1 MLKNFISNYL
11 QKDQSRSNKSNL
23 IKLLTQDTK
32 KAHEINSFV
41 DFGDFKQRLYHYMN
55 DIKEKPKCLI
65 CGGEV
70 TWVDRLFMYR
80 ETCSSKCSGKLNLYR
95 SNPKKV
101 EHPEFTT
108 LQEHYDYFCK
118 NKLKITESSLSKYYP
133 KILESAQSID
143 FVEDLNVKVYC
154 FLKGISSVPICK
166 NCNHNT
172 CEFDTFSKGF
182 HEYCSV
188 KCSSNSEQKKS
199 KIKETVRQKWGVDN
213 VGEVT
218 REKAMSTM
226 VEKYGSHISQTKEYK
241 ENMKDIMTSKFD
253 VEHYFQSD
261 DFKEKSKSYFYETY
275 GVEHNM
281 QIPENIQKGLQT
293 KKEKGLIF
301 KWTKQQVKSFE
312 EYRRQVTYLS
322 EKSYETN
329 IDKINPN
336 RYERGHL
343 TYHLDHIY
351 PVILGFIN
359 GVSAEDISHWRNLQ
373 IIPHLENRSKGAKT
387 ELTLEEFQSKINNI

>member
-1 MLKNFISNYL
+1 MLKNFISSYL
-11 QKDQSRSNKSNL
+11 EKDQSRSNKSNL
-23 IKLLTQDTK
+23 IKLLTQDPK

-65 CGGEV
+65 CSGEV

-95 SNPKKV
+95 SNPKKI

-108 LQEHYDYFCK
+108 LQEHYDYFCQ

-133 KILESAQSID
+133 EILEAAQSID

-154 FLKGISSVPICK
+154 FLKGILEVPLCK
-166 NCNHNT
+166 NCNQKK
-172 CEFDTFSKGF
+172 CDFDTFSKGF
-182 HEYCSV
+182 HEFCSV

-226 VEKYGSHISQTKEYK
+226 IEKYGSHISQTKEYK
-241 ENMKDIMTSKFD
+241 RN
-253 VEHYFQSD
+253 
-261 DFKEKSKSYFYETY
+261 
-275 GVEHNM
+275 
-281 QIPENIQKGLQT
+281 
-293 KKEKGLIF
+293 
-301 KWTKQQVKSFE
+301 FE
-312 EYRRQVTYLS
+312 A
-322 EKSYETN
+322 
-329 IDKINPN
+329 P
-336 RYERGHL
+336 
-343 TYHLDHIY
+343 
-351 PVILGFIN
+351 
-359 GVSAEDISHWRNLQ
+359 
-373 IIPHLENRSKGAKT
+373 
-387 ELTLEEFQSKINNI
+387 

>member
-1 MLKNFISNYL
+1 
-11 QKDQSRSNKSNL
+11 
-23 IKLLTQDTK
+23 
-32 KAHEINSFV
+32 
-41 DFGDFKQRLYHYMN
+41 MN
-55 DIKEKPKCLI
+55 DIKERPKCLI
-65 CGGEV
+65 CSGEV

-101 EHPEFTT
+101 EHPEFNT
-108 LQEHYDYFCK
+108 LQEHYDYFCQ

-133 KILESAQSID
+133 KILEAAQYIN

-226 VEKYGSHISQTKEYK
+226 VEKYGSHISKTHQYK
-241 ENMKDIMTSKFD
+241 RKFRSTMNERHGAETPYRVPEIKKRVDNTNYERYGDIYPMRNKSI
-253 VEHYFQSD
+253 V
-261 DFKEKSKSYFYETY
+261 EKS
-275 GVEHNM
+275 
-281 QIPENIQKGLQT
+281 LQT
-293 KKEKGLIF
+293 KKDKGLIF

-322 EKSYETN
+322 EKSYEAN

-351 PVILGFIN
+351 PVVLGFIN
-359 GVSAEDISHWRNLQ
+359 GVSAEDISHWCNLQ